1 MTVLEVME
9 RVGMKETTLA
19 IAWIK
24 DAIHLVQSQYDDN
37 VATWKTDINKASTTV
52 DNKYAFP
59 VNLIKMKSISI
70 LDTNDDKYKKIRRMS
85 VDATTTEDTKR
96 NE

>member
-1 MTVLEVME
+1 MKVQEIME
-9 RVGMKETTLA
+9 RVGMKEPNLA

-37 VATWKTDINKASTTV
+37 VATWKTGITVASTSR

-59 VNLIKMKSISI
+59 VNLIKLKSISI
-70 LDTNDDKYKKIRRMS
+70 LDTSDDKYKKIRRMS
-85 VDATTTEDTKR
+85 ADATATEDTKP